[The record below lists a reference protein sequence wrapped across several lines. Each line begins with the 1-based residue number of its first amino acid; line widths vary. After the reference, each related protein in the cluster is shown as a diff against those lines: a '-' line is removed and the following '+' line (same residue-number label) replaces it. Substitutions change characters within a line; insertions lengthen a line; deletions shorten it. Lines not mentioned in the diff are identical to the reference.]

1 MGEYYAFHNTVKG
14 YLHERKDIPCE
25 DYSGS
30 ASVYDTAAGAQFHI
44 AVVADGHG
52 DTACMRSR
60 LGSRKAVEIAREC
73 LTEFAESVMSDMQ
86 DSQDVPEQYKGYQRI
101 TEMLDKAAV
110 YGKDARNIS
119 KARVPESLT
128 NAIVSRWYAFVNEDI
143 CQNPLSEEE
152 ISQAGKYADAYREGR
167 RLAHVYGTTL
177 IAALMLPG
185 YLLLIQQGDG
195 RCDVFYDDG
204 TVDQPIPW
212 DERCHENVTTSMCD
226 EDAPASIRSRV
237 IALESKKVIACYL
250 GSDGVEDAYRDMEG
264 THMFYRSLTCEL
276 AERGT
281 DAFETYLAEMLPGF
295 SQTGSGDD
303 VSVSGI
309 VDLERVK
316 EFVPAFRM
324 KIRQYDLKEELNRYE
339 NRVISMSRKHGI
351 LKEQAEEAEKEYLRV
366 KKQMDLA
373 KAEYIEARNIYT
385 EAAASAGECKIQR
398 IAWENELVQLLDER
412 QKSTQKSGFSNP
424 PVNRDIRDSK
434 IEELK
439 KLMAKYLPKYD
450 KACSEET
457 RLNDKVNEAR
467 NKINIIRPNLDD
479 LDVKREKARQEYD
492 RYDQEY
498 QSIKDEIERINR
510 EMNSMD
516 DKNDAEHP
524 DPDTAVSMKSEQ
536 QDKEECLEGEG

>member
-1 MGEYYAFHNTVKG
+1 
-14 YLHERKDIPCE
+14 
-25 DYSGS
+25 
-30 ASVYDTAAGAQFHI
+30 
-44 AVVADGHG
+44 
-52 DTACMRSR
+52 
-60 LGSRKAVEIAREC
+60 
-73 LTEFAESVMSDMQ
+73 
-86 DSQDVPEQYKGYQRI
+86 
-101 TEMLDKAAV
+101 MLDKAAV

-316 EFVPAFRM
+316 EFVPVFRM

-524 DPDTAVSMKSEQ
+524 DPDTAVSMKNEQ